1 MHLRLALTQRK
12 SDWSIFIY
20 LNPALY
26 LGESSKYEINKEL
39 DSACQYSTAGSP
51 SLCNEYSLGVYE
63 TQHLPTALVW
73 LQAQELVGCYG
84 LNCVPSKIHMLKS

>member
-1 MHLRLALTQRK
+1 M
-12 SDWSIFIY
+12 
-20 LNPALY
+20 NPALY

-63 TQHLPTALVW
+63 TQHLPTAQGMATGPRTSRLLW
-73 LQAQELVGCYG
+73 AQLCPLQNSCFE
-84 LNCVPSKIHMLKS
+84 VPVPPVPQNLTGFGQ